1 MAEDVKSSRD
11 EHGRCAK
18 GVSGNPNARARRNP
32 EPARS
37 SSVPSIGEKQAVVLR
52 GTRARRSD
60 TIDDSCDPVDFQG
73 GVGQVESDTVE
84 LREIL
89 LKLWRR
95 RWAIA
100 ALTLLFAGAS
110 GAIAILMT
118 PEYAGEVYLA
128 INPVRDKSG
137 DRAGSDSGT
146 SPETLQ
152 TEQYVLRSREMAEAT
167 VEQLGLDRDSEL
179 DPGRSAGL
187 LQRSFRMIT
196 GGLEDG
202 RSNSRATAHG
212 EQHAAPPSRT
222 TIMENYLK
230 RLKVTPIE
238 RSRVVLIAYTSSNP
252 ETAARVANT
261 VAELYI
267 RRLMQSKAE
276 GKEQARKA
284 LSARLVALEKHVIS
298 SEMAVEDYRRKTGLS
313 PDKSSSLVT
322 QKMAELNTQL
332 VLAQAKRADAEARVA
347 QLETLSAAPETAD
360 AMMEVLTS
368 SSIQRLRDQE
378 DIAQGRVT
386 SLSLIYTDQHPKV
399 IEAQAQLNDAKA
411 ALRSEI
417 VKTLQGVRNEFA
429 IAKTREESLRRS
441 LSELRGEVERA
452 NDAEVELH
460 ALERKAAV
468 ERSIYE
474 RLLELGE
481 EAEGNNAIPVADAAI
496 LSPSAVPTAP
506 ISPNRKMIVLI
517 GLVGGLVVGSAY
529 AFTAEQ
535 FVGGLRT
542 KTQVERMLS
551 LRCLAQI
558 PTLRGRR
565 RRQNPRS
572 YMLRSPGSA
581 FAEAMRGLYISLL
594 MSDCGRTH
602 RIILVASALPQE
614 GKTSSAACLASC
626 LAVGGHRVLL
636 VDCDLHRPA
645 AHRHLMLPSG
655 PGLIELLRH
664 EATPAEVICRDDAS
678 GADFLATGLRRE
690 NSRGTF
696 ASSEMQAV
704 LRDLAAQYDFVVL
717 DSAAVLAA
725 AETVILAQIA
735 DVTLFVVQWGTTSSE
750 VAKSALEQL
759 AYAGG
764 AVLGVLLSKVNVK
777 QLGKYG
783 DASYGVQRKL
793 AKYYRTQ

>member
-11 EHGRCAK
+11 KYGRWVK
-18 GVSGNPNARARRNP
+18 GSGGNPKGRPRKDVGPAISSSVQPIGEQRATVLRGARAR
-32 EPARS
+32 
-37 SSVPSIGEKQAVVLR
+37 
-52 GTRARRSD
+52 GTD
-60 TIDDSCDPVDFQG
+60 TSEDSCDPIDFRG

-95 RWAIA
+95 RWAVA
-100 ALTLLFAGAS
+100 VLSLLFAAAS
-110 GAIAILMT
+110 AAVAFFMT
-118 PEYAGEVYLA
+118 PEYVGEVYLA
-128 INPVRDKSG
+128 INPAQNGSG
-137 DRAGSDSGT
+137 DRAGSESATGLE
-146 SPETLQ
+146 SLQ

-167 VEQLGLDRDSEL
+167 VEQLGLDRDPEL
-179 DPGRSAGL
+179 DPSRSAGL
-187 LQRSFRMIT
+187 LQRSFWVIA
-196 GGLEDG
+196 GGLEEA
-202 RSNSRATAHG
+202 RSSSGATVHG
-212 EQHAAPPSRT
+212 ERQAAPRSRT
-222 TIMENYLK
+222 TTIENYLK

-238 RSRVVLIAYTSSNP
+238 RSRVVLITYTSSSP

-267 RRLMQSKAE
+267 RKLMQSKAE
-276 GKEQARKA
+276 GREQSRKT
-284 LSARLVALEKHVIS
+284 LFARLVALEQRVIS

-313 PDKSSSLVT
+313 PDKSSGLVT
-322 QKMAELNTQL
+322 QMAELNTQL

-347 QLETLSAAPETAD
+347 QLEALSAAPETAD
-360 AMMEVLTS
+360 AMLEVLTS

-378 DIAQGRVT
+378 TAAQSRVT
-386 SLSLIYTDQHPKV
+386 SLSLIYSEQHPKV
-399 IEAQAQLNDAKA
+399 VEAKGQLDDAKA

-417 VKTLQGVRNEFA
+417 ANTLQGVRNEFA

-441 LSELRGEVERA
+441 LTELSGEVERA

-481 EAEGNNAIPVADAAI
+481 EAGGNDATPVADATI
-496 LSPSAVPTAP
+496 LSASAVPTTP

-529 AFTAEQ
+529 AFSAEQ

-542 KTQVERMLS
+542 KTQVERMLGV
-551 LRCLAQI
+551 RCLAQI

-565 RRQNPRS
+565 RRQDPRS

-581 FAEAMRGLYISLL
+581 FGEAIHGLYISLL
-594 MSDCGRTH
+594 MSDFGHMH

-614 GKTSSAACLASC
+614 GKTSFAACLASR

-636 VDCDLHRPA
+636 VDCDLRRPA

-655 PGLIELLRH
+655 PGLVELLRH

-678 GADFLATGLRRE
+678 GAYLLAAGLRRE
-690 NSRGTF
+690 NSRGAF

-704 LRDLAAQYDFVVL
+704 LRNLAAQYDFIVL

-735 DVTLFVVQWGTTSSE
+735 DATLFVVQWGITSSA

-764 AVLGVLLSKVNVK
+764 AVMGVLLSKVNVK

-783 DASYGVQRKL
+783 DTSYSVQRKL

>member
-1 MAEDVKSSRD
+1 MAEARD
-11 EHGRCAK
+11 KHGRWVK
-18 GVSGNPNARARRNP
+18 GSGGNPKGRPRKDAT
-32 EPARS
+32 PAIS
-37 SSVPSIGEKQAVVLR
+37 SSVRPIG
-52 GTRARRSD
+52 
-60 TIDDSCDPVDFQG
+60 DPVDFLG

-100 ALTLLFAGAS
+100 VLSLLFAAAS
-110 GAIAILMT
+110 AAIALLMT

-128 INPVRDKSG
+128 ISPVRDRSG
-137 DRAGSDSGT
+137 DRAGSESATGLE
-146 SPETLQ
+146 SLQ

-167 VEQLGLDRDSEL
+167 VEQLGLDRDAEL
-179 DPGRSAGL
+179 DPWRSAGL
-187 LQRSFRMIT
+187 LQRSFRVIAA
-196 GGLEDG
+196 GLEEAR
-202 RSNSRATAHG
+202 RSSGAAVHG
-212 EQHAAPPSRT
+212 QRQAAPRSRT
-222 TIMENYLK
+222 ATIENYLK

-267 RRLMQSKAE
+267 RKLMRSKAA
-276 GKEQARKA
+276 GREQARKA
-284 LSARLVALEKHVIS
+284 LSARLVALEQRVIS

-313 PDKSSSLVT
+313 SDKSSSLVT

-347 QLETLSAAPETAD
+347 QLEALSAAPETAD
-360 AMMEVLTS
+360 AMLEVLTS
-368 SSIQRLRDQE
+368 SSIQHLRDQE
-378 DIAQGRVT
+378 DAAQSRVT
-386 SLSLIYTDQHPKV
+386 SLSLIYSEQHPKV
-399 IEAQAQLNDAKA
+399 AEARAQLDNAKA

-417 VKTLQGVRNEFA
+417 AKTLQGVRNEFA

-441 LSELRGEVERA
+441 LTELSGEVERA
-452 NDAEVELH
+452 NDGEVELH

-481 EAEGNNAIPVADAAI
+481 AAEGNDATPVADAMI
-496 LSPSAVPTAP
+496 LSASAVPTAP

-542 KTQVERMLS
+542 KTQVERMLGV
-551 LRCLAQI
+551 RCLAQI

-572 YMLRSPGSA
+572 YMLRSPSSA
-581 FAEAMRGLYISLL
+581 FGEAIRGLYISLL
-594 MSDCGRTH
+594 MSGSGRMH

-636 VDCDLHRPA
+636 VDCDLRRPA

-655 PGLIELLRH
+655 PGLVELLRH

-678 GADFLATGLRRE
+678 GADLLAAGLRRE
-690 NSRGTF
+690 NSRGAF
-696 ASSEMQAV
+696 ASSEMQVV
-704 LRDLAAQYDFVVL
+704 LRNLAAQYDFIVL

-735 DVTLFVVQWGTTSSE
+735 DATLFVVQWGTTSSA

-764 AVLGVLLSKVNVK
+764 AVIGVLLSKVNVK